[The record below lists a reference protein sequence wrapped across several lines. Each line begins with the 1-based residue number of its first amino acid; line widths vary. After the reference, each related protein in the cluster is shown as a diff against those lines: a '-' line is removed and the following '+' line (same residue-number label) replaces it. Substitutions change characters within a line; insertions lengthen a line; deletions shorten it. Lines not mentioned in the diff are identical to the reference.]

1 MGRRSARDV
10 GLSAHDLRP
19 GRGYDPRVELRS
31 ERILLWV
38 GLVAWAAL
46 GLDTLAMTR
55 AGALVAPRVLGL
67 PVGPSLGLE
76 VFVLV
81 LFGAAFAWFMGPG
94 QRSAQGEPDPSPWWV
109 PPLVASALLVVPLGY
124 LAALLFPF
132 MYAPRRAL
140 RALLAL
146 HAAAV
151 GCGSALAVKFVH
163 EHGREVVPVLLIATD
178 LAVDVGWRTLAFGIG
193 LVAVSEQRRRRELAG
208 LHGALLAAQAQL
220 RDRARLEERLDIA
233 RDLHDSAGHHL
244 VALGVQLELASRVDA
259 VRAREAVLSA
269 KSVAAQLLKEVREVV
284 STLRAEPAPELD
296 EALHKLARATH
307 ALAVHVH
314 VEPGLTVEEPATV
327 RALYRA
333 AQEFVTNSARHAGAA
348 AVHVGLVREGAS
360 VVLRAHDDG
369 CGAGAFVP
377 GHGLRGICERA
388 EALGGSASFDTAP
401 GRGFSMRVALPH
413 AEVCP

>member
-140 RALLAL
+140 RALLA
-146 HAAAV
+146 
-151 GCGSALAVKFVH
+151 
-163 EHGREVVPVLLIATD
+163 P
-178 LAVDVGWRTLAFGIG
+178 
-193 LVAVSEQRRRRELAG
+193 
-208 LHGALLAAQAQL
+208 
-220 RDRARLEERLDIA
+220 
-233 RDLHDSAGHHL
+233 
-244 VALGVQLELASRVDA
+244 
-259 VRAREAVLSA
+259 
-269 KSVAAQLLKEVREVV
+269 
-284 STLRAEPAPELD
+284 
-296 EALHKLARATH
+296 
-307 ALAVHVH
+307 
-314 VEPGLTVEEPATV
+314 
-327 RALYRA
+327 
-333 AQEFVTNSARHAGAA
+333 
-348 AVHVGLVREGAS
+348 
-360 VVLRAHDDG
+360 
-369 CGAGAFVP
+369 
-377 GHGLRGICERA
+377 
-388 EALGGSASFDTAP
+388 
-401 GRGFSMRVALPH
+401 
-413 AEVCP
+413 